1 MRKSDAVKTQTGVPV
16 TPEIEKRKLFSTSTL
31 ERRRDTKAIRPKESH
46 IREVL
51 GPDRRGN
58 RPRNGQPLLGCDAGS
73 NSMRKVVPLPG
84 SEERT

>member
-1 MRKSDAVKTQTGVPV
+1 MELEASWGFEGQ
-16 TPEIEKRKLFSTSTL
+16 
-31 ERRRDTKAIRPKESH
+31 ERRGTKTIRPKESLF
-46 IREVL
+46 REIL